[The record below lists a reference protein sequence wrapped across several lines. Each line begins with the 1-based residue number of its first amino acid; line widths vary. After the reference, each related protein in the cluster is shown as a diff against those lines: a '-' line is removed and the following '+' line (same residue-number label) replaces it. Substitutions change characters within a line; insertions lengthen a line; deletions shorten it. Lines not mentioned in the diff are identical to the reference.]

1 MLTCLNWLG
10 YQIDS
15 NDEIYAEN
23 LSGKVIDGPGD
34 GGIDFYALSDETLA
48 IYQFK
53 GSERTVF
60 ESRDETIS
68 PRQITDL
75 SRIVALLKNIED
87 DASDQN
93 PGLKTFKRDLRAK
106 VRQFYITPENE
117 NKKFQ
122 IRISFV
128 ASGKELSEQAEAEFL
143 RLSSENKISVLENEC
158 EIVFNKVFASDIL
171 QQRWMETNST
181 WRDVTGNNRDYFEC
195 TLMRLDDNL
204 IDDKKCRI
212 FFANAHDLIKAYEA
226 LGHRIFESNVRCKL
240 KSSSINDKIAESIRT
255 EKGIREFHLLNNG
268 LTICANSISIRSSK
282 VRFNKPGIVNGLQ
295 TITTLAATYPTL
307 SENLKQIFRDQ
318 CFVLVRSYQQSAN
331 NPDFISKLVI
341 ATNNQNQW
349 NEICAL
355 MKLHNAS

>member
-1 MLTCLNWLG
+1 MDEGRQTLPENQLRNLFNNLDADIDELLNTDAELTRPRAFMLTCLNWLG

-15 NDEIYAEN
+15 SNEIYAEN

-53 GSERTVF
+53 GSERTVLVRDA
-60 ESRDETIS
+60 SRPSNHRFIAYSCPT
-68 PRQITDL
+68 
-75 SRIVALLKNIED
+75 KNIED

-93 PGLKTFKRDLRAK
+93 LGLRIFKRDLRAK
-106 VRQFYITPENE
+106 VRQFYVKPENE

-128 ASGKELSEQAEAEFL
+128 ASGELSEQAEAEFL

-158 EIVFNKVFASDIL
+158 EIFFDKVFASDIL

-204 IDDKKCRI
+204 IDDTKCRI

-307 SENLKQIFRDQ
+307 SENLKQIF
-318 CFVLVRSYQQSAN
+318 
-331 NPDFISKLVI
+331 
-341 ATNNQNQW
+341 
-349 NEICAL
+349 EINVSCW
-355 MKLHNAS
+355 